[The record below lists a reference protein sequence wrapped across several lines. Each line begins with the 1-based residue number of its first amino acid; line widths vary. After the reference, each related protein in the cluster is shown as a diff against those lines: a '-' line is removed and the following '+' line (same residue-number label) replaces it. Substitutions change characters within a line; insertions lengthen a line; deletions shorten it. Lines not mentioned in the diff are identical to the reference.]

1 MRQHYKEN
9 DVLLKSDYDNLLNEV
24 STKWEE
30 KATLKPGEPVYFDKN
45 VQISRNEFK
54 KQFPTNKVVKDA
66 SKARYYVSNSKPN
79 VWVSFYSL
87 THSGQANGITL
98 DSSMN
103 ANYRN
108 DHLDII
114 RELNEAI
121 DFVNGEAKVVNPA
134 SITFKTEYGELPDD
148 MTERLTTMLKS
159 SDAETFNLGWK
170 LLFEYDHIVSK
181 DKFLLIIAKANSRTF
196 WSRTKGRVIEQ
207 KFKQFKTFYPLLR
220 F

>member
-9 DVLLKSDYDNLLNEV
+9 DVLLKTDYDNLLNEI

-30 KATLKPGEPVYFDKN
+30 KTTLKPGETVYFDKN

-54 KQFPTNKVVKDA
+54 KQFPTNKIVKDA
-66 SKARYYVSNSKPN
+66 SKARYYVGNNRPTF
-79 VWVSFYSL
+79 WVSFYQNGNNHNQIILNKSL
-87 THSGQANGITL
+87 SG
-98 DSSMN
+98 
-103 ANYRN
+103 YRN
-108 DHLDII
+108 NHLDII

-148 MTERLTTMLKS
+148 MMERLTTMLKS

>member
-9 DVLLKSDYDNLLNEV
+9 DVLLKTDYDNLLNEI

-66 SKARYYVSNSKPN
+66 SKAKYYISNNKPYI
-79 VWVSFYSL
+79 WVSFY
-87 THSGQANGITL
+87 QNGGNHTQKAL
-98 DSSMN
+98 DKN
-103 ANYRN
+103 LNGYRN
-108 DHLDII
+108 NHLDII
-114 RELNEAI
+114 RNLNEAI
-121 DFVNGEAKVVNPA
+121 DFVNGETKVVNPA
-134 SITFKTEYGELPDD
+134 SITFKTEHGELPDD
-148 MTERLTTMLKS
+148 MMERLTTMLKS
-159 SDAETFNLGWK
+159 SDIETFNLGWK
-170 LLFEYDHIVSK
+170 LLFEYDHVTSK
-181 DKFLLIIAKANSRTF
+181 DKFLLIIAQANSRTF
-196 WSRTKGRVIEQ
+196 WRRTKGRVIEQ

>member
-9 DVLLKSDYDNLLNEV
+9 DVLLKTDYDNLLDEI

-54 KQFPTNKVVKDA
+54 KQFPTNKVVKNA
-66 SKARYYVSNSKPN
+66 NKARYYIGNSKPYF
-79 VWVSFYSL
+79 WVSFY
-87 THSGQANGITL
+87 QNGSNQSRIIL
-98 DSSMN
+98 NNNLNGYRD
-103 ANYRN
+103 NY
-108 DHLDII
+108 LDII

-134 SITFKTEYGELPDD
+134 SITFKTEHGELPDD
-148 MTERLTTMLKS
+148 MMERLTTMLKS
-159 SDAETFNLGWK
+159 SDIDTFNLGWK

-181 DKFLLIIAKANSRTF
+181 DKFLLIIAQANSRTF

>member
-9 DVLLKSDYDNLLNEV
+9 DVLLKSDYDNLLNEIN
-24 STKWEE
+24 TKWG
-30 KATLKPGEPVYFDKN
+30 KKTTLKSGESVYFNKN

-54 KQFPTNKVVKDA
+54 KQFSTNKIVKDLN
-66 SKARYYVSNSKPN
+66 KAKCYISNTKIYI
-79 VWVSFYSL
+79 WVSFY
-87 THSGQANGITL
+87 QNGSNHNQVILNKSL
-98 DSSMN
+98 DS
-103 ANYRN
+103 YRN
-108 DHLDII
+108 NYLNII

-121 DFVNGEAKVVNPA
+121 DFVNGETKVVNPA

-148 MTERLTTMLKS
+148 MMERLTTMLKS
-159 SDAETFNLGWK
+159 SDIETFNLGWK
-170 LLFEYDHIVSK
+170 LLFEYDHVTSK